1 MNIFAEIRSLII
13 TTLEQMGGARLHAT
27 TSGCGD
33 TLAIA
38 DEDAISGLNKPDVF
52 SYTLDTGQ
60 TRQTVTRQSLSA
72 LQKTLDALYN
82 RLAILEARCN
92 GAGTIMRPGF

>member
-1 MNIFAEIRSLII
+1 MTPDFLAARI
-13 TTLEQMGGARLHAT
+13 TAT
-27 TSGCGD
+27 QAQI
-33 TLAIA
+33 LAH
-38 DEDAISGLNKPDVF
+38 EDAISGLSKPDVF

-82 RLAILEARCN
+82 RLAILEARRN